1 MRQWAE
7 AERLDASD
15 TSDEERRWLARAQAG
30 EPAAL
35 AWLVRLHGGLVRR
48 LLLRVLGPRQD
59 LDDLMQNAFLET
71 LRALPSFRRQSALST
86 FVAGITIRVARRAA
100 RPTRVVRDST
110 ALDPELP
117 GVALAPEDRIAAK
130 RSLERVHRALEHIAE
145 PKRVAFLLWSLE
157 GLSLEEIAVAMG
169 ASVAATRSRIYY
181 AQKELL
187 ARAAK
192 DPLLRERLLESKS

>member
-7 AERLDASD
+7 AERLETRD
-15 TSDEERRWLARAQAG
+15 TSAEERRWLERAQAG

-35 AWLVRLHGGLVRR
+35 GWLVRLHGGLVRR
-48 LLLRVLGPRQD
+48 LLVRVLGPRED

-71 LRALPSFRRQSALST
+71 LRALPSFRRESALST

-100 RPTRVVRDST
+100 RPTRVVAGS
-110 ALDPELP
+110 
-117 GVALAPEDRIAAK
+117 VALESEPPDAGPPPEERLAAK
-130 RSLERVHRALEHIAE
+130 RSLERVRRALELIAE

-157 GLSLEEIAVAMG
+157 GMSLEEIAAAMG

-192 DPLLRERLLESKS
+192 DPLLRERLLEPKS